1 MSDSFSL
8 AANAVY
14 TVALEGD
21 PLSANRGSIRL
32 CRVKYTPFPLKLN
45 YSPYPLSVNGFSS
58 KVTECGSP
66 KQVAMSNKKTYLL
79 KYRRHFCRADLSTD
93 RLAIKKSYYR
103 VARAVFIRYLI
114 MKETGYHRKANIR
127 MNAVKEPCIRLA
139 HH

>member
-32 CRVKYTPFPLKLN
+32 CRVKYTPFPLKLK

-66 KQVAMSNKKTYLL
+66 TPVAMGNEKTYSL
-79 KYRRHFCRADLSTD
+79 KYIRHFCRADLSAD

-103 VARAVFIRYLI
+103 VARAVFVRHLI
-114 MKETGYHRKANIR
+114 MKETGYHRETSIR
-127 MNAVKEPCIRLA
+127 MNAVKETCIWLA